1 MKKVFLFS
9 LVVLLSCKINAADS
23 GVAPKQD
30 CNQAKNW
37 TAHEKCSTDPG
48 VKVS

>member
-1 MKKVFLFS
+1 MKKVFLFY
-9 LVVLLSCKINAADS
+9 LVLLLSCKINAAGS

-37 TAHEKCSTDPG
+37 TAHERCSTDLG

>member
-9 LVVLLSCKINAADS
+9 LVVLLSCKINAAGS

-30 CNQAKNW
+30 CSQAKDW
-37 TAHEKCSTDPG
+37 ISHEKCSTDPG